1 MMDRKKKIRIIQLS
15 LLVIGTI
22 IIFLTY
28 SDKNKNF
35 NEQIISKETQEK
47 VNERL
52 ADQSQDGDVFY
63 NIEYSGLD
71 LAGNRYILKS
81 KEAINSKANEE
92 ITKMKSVEAN
102 FFFKDDTILRV
113 KSEKG
118 IYNNKTLDMVF
129 TDNVDAFYEEN
140 ELFATKAEYSNSKSF
155 LIISGDVKVKSNQGT
170 IVADSLLFDIKKQTL
185 NIASLDN
192 DKINASINLKWKK
205 DLEF

>member
-1 MMDRKKKIRIIQLS
+1 MMDRKKKIRIIQLI

-22 IIFLTY
+22 IIFLNY

-35 NEQIISKETQEK
+35 NEQIISKAAQEK

-52 ADQSQDGDVFY
+52 ADQTQDGDVFY

-129 TDNVDAFYEEN
+129 TDNVEAFYEEN

-192 DKINASINLKWKK
+192 DKINASVNLK
-205 DLEF
+205 

>member
-1 MMDRKKKIRIIQLS
+1 MDRKKKIRIIQLS
-15 LLVIGTI
+15 LLLIGTI

-28 SDKNKNF
+28 SDKNKNL

-129 TDNVDAFYEEN
+129 TDNVEAFYEEN

-192 DKINASINLKWKK
+192 DKINASVNLK
-205 DLEF
+205 

>member
-1 MMDRKKKIRIIQLS
+1 MDRKKKIRIIQLS
-15 LLVIGTI
+15 LLLIGII

-35 NEQIISKETQEK
+35 NEQIISKEAQEK

-81 KEAINSKANEE
+81 KEAINSKVNEE

-129 TDNVDAFYEEN
+129 TDNVEAFYEEN

-192 DKINASINLKWKK
+192 DKINASVNLK
-205 DLEF
+205 

>member
-1 MMDRKKKIRIIQLS
+1 MDRKKKIRIIQLS
-15 LLVIGTI
+15 LLLIGTI

-35 NEQIISKETQEK
+35 NEQIISKAAQEK

-52 ADQSQDGDVFY
+52 ADQTQDGDVFY

-129 TDNVDAFYEEN
+129 TDNVEAFYEEN

-192 DKINASINLKWKK
+192 DKINASVNLK
-205 DLEF
+205 

>member
-1 MMDRKKKIRIIQLS
+1 MDRKKKIRIIQLS
-15 LLVIGTI
+15 LLLIGTI

-118 IYNNKTLDMVF
+118 IYNNNTLDMVF
-129 TDNVDAFYEEN
+129 TDNVEAFYEEN
-140 ELFATKAEYSNSKSF
+140 KLFATKAEYSNSKSF

-192 DKINASINLKWKK
+192 DKINASVNLK
-205 DLEF
+205 

>member
-35 NEQIISKETQEK
+35 NEQIISKAAQEK

-52 ADQSQDGDVFY
+52 ADQTQDGDVFY

-129 TDNVDAFYEEN
+129 TDNVEAFYEEN

-192 DKINASINLKWKK
+192 DKINASVNLK
-205 DLEF
+205 

>member
-1 MMDRKKKIRIIQLS
+1 MDRKKKIRIIQLS

-35 NEQIISKETQEK
+35 NEQIISKAAQEK

-52 ADQSQDGDVFY
+52 ADQTQDGDVFY

-129 TDNVDAFYEEN
+129 TDNVEAFYEEN

-192 DKINASINLKWKK
+192 DKINANINLK
-205 DLEF
+205 